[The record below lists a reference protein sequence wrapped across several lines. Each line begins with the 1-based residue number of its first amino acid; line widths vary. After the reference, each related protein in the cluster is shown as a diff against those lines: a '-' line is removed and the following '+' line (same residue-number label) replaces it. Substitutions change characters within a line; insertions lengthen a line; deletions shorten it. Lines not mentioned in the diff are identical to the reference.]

1 MPGLLFI
8 WLAMACVSAAIL
20 SGWGIWK
27 VYRTGSVPFSP
38 SRKQHA
44 SEKQWS
50 KLSWISLS
58 LLVSAFIC
66 SVATVSWSVSRLLE
80 PRHYENAGKMWLP
93 LARVVVTAF
102 GQDVDVLVGELSKF
116 ATEKNADTKT
126 IAKPGQSNIDMH
138 IALGPETYFRVHNRN
153 SPKQFDIL
161 AYSHDEPS
169 AWTADWQLLIDRL
182 TARPGKER
190 VAVRMVPPN

>member
-1 MPGLLFI
+1 
-8 WLAMACVSAAIL
+8 MACVSAAIL

-126 IAKPGQSNIDMH
+126 IAKPSQSNIDMH
-138 IALGPETYFRVHNRN
+138 IMTSRVPGQRIGN
-153 SPKQFDIL
+153 SSSTD
-161 AYSHDEPS
+161 
-169 AWTADWQLLIDRL
+169 
-182 TARPGKER
+182 
-190 VAVRMVPPN
+190 